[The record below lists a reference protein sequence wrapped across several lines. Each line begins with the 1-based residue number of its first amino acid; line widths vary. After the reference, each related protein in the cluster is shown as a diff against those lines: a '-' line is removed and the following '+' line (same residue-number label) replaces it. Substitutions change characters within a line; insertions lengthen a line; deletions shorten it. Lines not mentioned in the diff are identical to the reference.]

1 MTTPLLSN
9 WRSGLN
15 VDARWVPQRDAN
27 RGHHILV
34 EVANA
39 GGDPV
44 RVANVYFRVSHDT
57 ALRTDEL
64 PLANCLEGGPRLP
77 LVIDADE
84 SIAWHISL
92 RGLQRLLYE
101 DARREDEPVGVERR
115 GAEPAALSSAVVRLR
130 DLAMKLRDEPWRLPT
145 GIQQVVRHLIDKPAT
160 IVVRDDWGHRH
171 GKAKINWGVS
181 VR

>member
-1 MTTPLLSN
+1 M
-9 WRSGLN
+9 
-15 VDARWVPQRDAN
+15 DARRVPPQDASW
-27 RGHHILV
+27 GDHILLV
-34 EVANA
+34 VANA

-77 LVIDADE
+77 LVVDTDE
-84 SIAWHISL
+84 SLEWHISL
-92 RGLQRLLYE
+92 RDLQRLLYE
-101 DARREDEPVGVERR
+101 AERREDEPVGVERPS
-115 GAEPAALSSAVVRLR
+115 AEPAALSSAVVRLR
-130 DLAMKLRDEPWRLPT
+130 DLAMTLRDEPWRLPA